1 MAKSDW
7 LKHLTKT
14 YKTLKQSNPE
24 AKLKDA
30 MRAASKTFKKVSSV
44 IDSVIPAKKSTRH
57 RRRGKKSRK
66 NKSKKVRG
74 GEQSE
79 EHLKEELNGGE
90 NSEEH
95 LKEELNG
102 GEYDL
107 EKDLKE

>member
-7 LKHLTKT
+7 LKHLTST

-30 MRAASKTFKKVSSV
+30 MRAASKTFKKVSSA
-44 IDSVIPAKKSTRH
+44 IDYVVPGKKSSRRRH
-57 RRRGKKSRK
+57 RGKKTRK
-66 NKSKKVRG
+66 NKSKKVKG
-74 GEQSE
+74 GEYSE

-90 NSEEH
+90 H
-95 LKEELNG
+95 
-102 GEYDL
+102 DL